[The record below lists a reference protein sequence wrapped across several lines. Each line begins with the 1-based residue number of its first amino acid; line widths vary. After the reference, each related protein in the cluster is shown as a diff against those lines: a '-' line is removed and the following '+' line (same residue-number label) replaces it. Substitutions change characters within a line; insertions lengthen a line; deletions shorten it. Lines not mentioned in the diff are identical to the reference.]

1 MGRSQVTAPPASP
14 TTFTHR
20 AATPRGLRPLVRR
33 LAPHL
38 TPGTVVALT
47 GDLGAGKTT
56 LVRLL
61 CADLGV
67 PPEDV
72 RSPSFTLV
80 NEYDGRLAVFHIDL
94 YRVADPGELAGL
106 GLDDILLTEAVTFIE
121 WPGPLADALAA
132 RGLRVLRI
140 DLTFPPG
147 GGPRT
152 LTVTLP

>member
-1 MGRSQVTAPPASP
+1 MGRPEVTAPPAPP

-38 TPGTVVALT
+38 TPGTVVTLT

-61 CADLGV
+61 CAELGV
-67 PPEDV
+67 LPEDV
-72 RSPSFTLV
+72 RSPSFTLI
-80 NEYDGRLAVFHIDL
+80 NEYEGRLSVFHVDL
-94 YRVADPGELAGL
+94 YRVADPGELTGL
-106 GLDDILLTEAVTFIE
+106 GLDEILQADAVTFIE
-121 WPGPLADALAA
+121 WPGALPDLLEAQ
-132 RGLRVLRI
+132 GLRVLRV

-152 LTVTLP
+152 LTVRLP

>member
-1 MGRSQVTAPPASP
+1 MGRPQVTTPPASL

-38 TPGTVVALT
+38 TPGTVVTLT

-61 CADLGV
+61 CAELGV

-80 NEYDGRLAVFHIDL
+80 NEYDGRLAVFHVDL

-106 GLDDILLTEAVTFIE
+106 GLDEILLADGITFIE
-121 WPGPLADALAA
+121 WPGPLTDVLLAQ
-132 RGLRVLRI
+132 GLRVLRV
-140 DLTFPPG
+140 DLAFPPG